1 MTDLHRVRSGDRL
14 AKGDKVKVVLGAIL
28 IAATLAGVGEL
39 ASTAYRTDDAA
50 STAAV
55 IDH

>member
-14 AKGDKVKVVLGAIL
+14 AKGDKVKAVLGAIL